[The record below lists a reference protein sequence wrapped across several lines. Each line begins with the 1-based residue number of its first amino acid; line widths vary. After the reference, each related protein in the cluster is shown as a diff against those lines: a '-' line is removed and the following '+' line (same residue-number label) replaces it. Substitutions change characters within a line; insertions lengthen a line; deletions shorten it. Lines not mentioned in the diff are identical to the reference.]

1 MDRPRPEA
9 APVVAAPTMVNDM
22 TVQPLHSRP
31 GHDGNDARPNLTGG
45 QRWTPPGGR
54 RPSKLK
60 WILLGT
66 VIAAVAGAG
75 LYVAL
80 KSKPAADGKPAAA
93 AAADGDKDSSSILS
107 VTTVT
112 AAAGDVPRQLLVTG
126 SLAAWDELPIGTQTS
141 GLAITEVLVD
151 EGDKVK
157 AGQLLARF
165 DDKVLRADLLS
176 KEASLREAQAL
187 ATEADANIRRAEELA
202 RTGAI
207 STRDLDAR
215 RSTALTTKARV
226 GVAEAAKVQAIARLA
241 QTEVRSPTDG
251 TVARRNAR
259 LGAVMSAGGTELFRI
274 IRDDRVELLAEVPE
288 IDLRQLAVGQMAEL
302 SAVDINGKPFVGAV
316 RIISPV
322 VDVKTRIG
330 TVKIEVPHDPGL
342 RPGMFVSAKV
352 QTGTQSAPIL
362 PEEAV
367 VYRDARSWAVVV
379 NAAKDDKGNHTV
391 TAREVQTGPRD
402 GHRLSILSGVQP
414 GEQVVLTGAGYLK
427 TGDKVII
434 TETPKDKV
442 NPLPAN

>member
-1 MDRPRPEA
+1 
-9 APVVAAPTMVNDM
+9 MVNDM
-22 TVQPLHSRP
+22 TVQPLHTRP
-31 GHDGNDARPNLTGG
+31 GPDANENRPHLPGG

-66 VIAAVAGAG
+66 VVVALVGAGA
-75 LYVAL
+75 YVAL
-80 KSKPAADGKPAAA
+80 KPKAGADGKPAAA
-93 AAADGDKDSSSILS
+93 AADKDKDSSSIMT
-107 VTTVT
+107 VTTVKAT
-112 AAAGDVPRQLLVTG
+112 SGDVPRQLLVTG

-187 ATEADANIRRAEELA
+187 ASEADANIRRAEELA

-226 GVAEAAKVQAIARLA
+226 GVAEAAKVQAAARLA

-251 TVARRNAR
+251 TVAKRNAR

-288 IDLRQLAVGQMAEL
+288 IDLRQLVVGQPAEL
-302 SAVDINGKPFVGAV
+302 SALDANGKPFVGTV

-322 VDVKTRIG
+322 VDAKTRIG
-330 TVKIEVPHDPGL
+330 TVKIEVPHDPYL
-342 RPGMFVSAKV
+342 RPGMFLTAKV
-352 QTGTQSAPIL
+352 RTGTQSAPIL

-367 VYRDARSWAVVV
+367 VYRDAKSWAVVV
-379 NAAKDDKGNHTV
+379 NAATDDKGHHTV

-402 GHRLSILSGVQP
+402 GSRLAILSGVQP
-414 GEQVVLTGAGYLK
+414 GEDVVLTGAGYLK

-434 TETPKDKV
+434 TEAPKDKV

>member
-1 MDRPRPEA
+1 
-9 APVVAAPTMVNDM
+9 M
-22 TVQPLHSRP
+22 TVQPLHTRP
-31 GHDGNDARPNLTGG
+31 GPDGGDNRPNLPGG

-60 WILLGT
+60 WILLG
-66 VIAAVAGAG
+66 AVAVAVIGAG
-75 LYVAL
+75 AYIAL
-80 KSKPAADGKPAAA
+80 KPKSGADGKPVAGAE
-93 AAADGDKDSSSILS
+93 GEKDSSSILT
-107 VTTVT
+107 VTTVKAT
-112 AAAGDVPRQLLVTG
+112 PSDVPRLLMVTG

-215 RSTALTTKARV
+215 RSNALTTKARV

-251 TVARRNAR
+251 TIAKRNAR

-288 IDLRQLAVGQMAEL
+288 IDLRQLVVGQTAEL
-302 SAVDINGKPFVGAV
+302 SAVDINGKPFIGTI

-322 VDVKTRIG
+322 VDTKSRIG
-330 TVKIEVPHDPGL
+330 TVKIDVPHDPYL
-342 RPGMFVSAKV
+342 RPGMFLTAKV
-352 QTGTQSAPIL
+352 RTGMQSAPVL

-367 VYRDARSWAVVV
+367 VYRDAKSWAVVV
-379 NAAKDDKGNHTV
+379 DAAKDDKGHHTV

-402 GHRLSILSGVQP
+402 GSRLAILSGVKP
-414 GEQVVLTGAGYLK
+414 GEDVVLTGAGYLK

-434 TETPKDKV
+434 TEAPTDKI

>member
-1 MDRPRPEA
+1 
-9 APVVAAPTMVNDM
+9 MVNDM
-22 TVQPLHSRP
+22 TVQPLHTRP
-31 GHDGNDARPNLTGG
+31 GPDGGDNRPNLPGG

-60 WILLGT
+60 WILLG
-66 VIAAVAGAG
+66 AVAVAVIGAG
-75 LYVAL
+75 AYIAL
-80 KSKPAADGKPAAA
+80 KPKSGADGKPVAGAE
-93 AAADGDKDSSSILS
+93 GEKDSSSILT
-107 VTTVT
+107 VTTVKAT
-112 AAAGDVPRQLLVTG
+112 PSDVPRLLMVTG

-215 RSTALTTKARV
+215 RSNALTTKARV

-251 TVARRNAR
+251 TIAKRNAR

-288 IDLRQLAVGQMAEL
+288 IDLRQLVVGQTAEL
-302 SAVDINGKPFVGAV
+302 SAVDINGKPFIGTI

-322 VDVKTRIG
+322 VDTKSRIG
-330 TVKIEVPHDPGL
+330 TVKIDVPHDPYL
-342 RPGMFVSAKV
+342 RPGMFLTAKV
-352 QTGTQSAPIL
+352 RTGMQSAPVL

-367 VYRDARSWAVVV
+367 VYRDAKSWAVVV
-379 NAAKDDKGNHTV
+379 DAAKDDKGHHTV

-402 GHRLSILSGVQP
+402 GSRLAILSGVKP
-414 GEQVVLTGAGYLK
+414 GEDVVLTGAGYLK

-434 TETPKDKV
+434 TEAPTDKI

>member
-1 MDRPRPEA
+1 
-9 APVVAAPTMVNDM
+9 MVNDM
-22 TVQPLHSRP
+22 TVQPLHIRP
-31 GHDGNDARPNLTGG
+31 GQDGNDNRPNLPGG

-54 RPSKLK
+54 GPSKLK

-66 VIAAVAGAG
+66 VLVAIAGVGA
-75 LYVAL
+75 YVAF
-80 KSKPAADGKPAAA
+80 KPKQAADGKPAAA
-93 AAADGDKDSSSILS
+93 ADKGEKDSSSILT
-107 VTTVT
+107 VTTVKAT
-112 AAAGDVPRQLLVTG
+112 SNDVPRQLLVTG
-126 SLAAWDELPIGTQTS
+126 SLASWDELPIGTQTS

-176 KEASLREAQAL
+176 REASLREAQAL
-187 ATEADANIRRAEELA
+187 ATEAEANIRRAEELA

-215 RSTALTTKARV
+215 RSAALTTKARV
-226 GVAEAAKVQAIARLA
+226 GVAEAARAQAVARLA
-241 QTEVRSPTDG
+241 QTEVRAPTDG
-251 TVARRNAR
+251 TIAKRNAR
-259 LGAVMSAGGTELFRI
+259 LGAVLSAGGTELFRI

-288 IDLRQLAVGQMAEL
+288 IDLRQLAVGQEAEL
-302 SAVDINGKPFVGAV
+302 SAVDINGKPFVGTI

-322 VDVKTRIG
+322 VDTKTRIG
-330 TVKIEVPHDPGL
+330 TVKIDVPHDPYL
-342 RPGMFVSAKV
+342 RPGMFLTAKV
-352 QTGTQSAPIL
+352 RTGTQSAPVL

-379 NAAKDDKGNHTV
+379 DAAKDDKGHHTV

-402 GHRLSILSGVQP
+402 GNRLAILSGVKP
-414 GEQVVLTGAGYLK
+414 GEDVVLTGAGYLK

-434 TETPKDKV
+434 TEAPKDKV

>member
-1 MDRPRPEA
+1 
-9 APVVAAPTMVNDM
+9 MVNDM
-22 TVQPLHSRP
+22 TVQPLHTRP
-31 GHDGNDARPNLTGG
+31 GHDGNENRPQLPGG
-45 QRWTPPGGR
+45 QRWTPPGGNGR
-54 RPSKLK
+54 SKLK

-66 VIAAVAGAG
+66 LALAVIGAGA
-75 LYVAL
+75 YIAL
-80 KSKPAADGKPAAA
+80 KPKPDAGKTAAA
-93 AAADGDKDSSSILS
+93 AQGDRDSSSILT
-107 VTTVT
+107 VTTVKAT
-112 AAAGDVPRQLLVTG
+112 ASDVPQQLLVTG
-126 SLAAWDELPIGTQTS
+126 SLASWDELPIGTQTS
-141 GLAITEVLVD
+141 GLAIVEVLVD

-176 KEASLREAQAL
+176 KDASLREAQAL

-226 GVAEAAKVQAIARLA
+226 GVAEAARVQAAARLA

-251 TVARRNAR
+251 TIAKRNAR
-259 LGAVMSAGGTELFRI
+259 LGAVMSAGGTELFRV

-288 IDLRQLAVGQMAEL
+288 IDLRQLAVGQSAEL
-302 SAVDINGKPFVGAV
+302 SATDANGKPFVGTV

-322 VDVKTRIG
+322 VDTKTRIG
-330 TVKIEVPHDPGL
+330 TVKIDVPHDPYL
-342 RPGMFVSAKV
+342 RPGMFLTARVR
-352 QTGTQSAPIL
+352 TGTQSAPVL

-367 VYRDARSWAVVV
+367 IYRDAKSWAVVV
-379 NAAKDDKGNHTV
+379 DPAVDDKGHHVV

-402 GHRLSILSGVQP
+402 GSRLAVLSGVKP
-414 GEQVVLTGAGYLK
+414 GEDVVLSGAGYLK
-427 TGDKVII
+427 TGDKVIV
-434 TETPKDKV
+434 TATPTDKV